1 MSDEP
6 EEIVI
11 RSDDPIAMAVRQA
24 MKDAAIKVLDD
35 AKVEGPQRVMALTMA
50 LVGLVWD
57 SASINRQIMTTTV
70 STLMNLAIDA
80 GLGEAIGMRLMSEPS
95 ERVQ

>member
-80 GLGEAIGMRLMSEPS
+80 GLGEAIGMKLMSEPS

>member
-1 MSDEP
+1 VVDEP

-70 STLMNLAIDA
+70 STLMNLAVDA
-80 GLGEAIGMRLMSEPS
+80 GLGEAIGMKLMSEPP